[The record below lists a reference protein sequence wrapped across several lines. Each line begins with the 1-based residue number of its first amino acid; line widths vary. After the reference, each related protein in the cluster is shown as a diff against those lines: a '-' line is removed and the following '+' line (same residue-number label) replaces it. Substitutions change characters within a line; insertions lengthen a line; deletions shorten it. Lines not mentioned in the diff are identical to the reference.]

1 MEPAAT
7 SVRSRRGRMKEN
19 APTAKRLASG
29 SKDMKNPNA
38 ITRKRMKQR
47 QRFKPSRRNVSA
59 QASGKN
65 IRKIHTI
72 WYVIIPCPK
81 MV

>member
-1 MEPAAT
+1 MAALDA
-7 SVRSRRGRMKEN
+7 VRDYE
-19 APTAKRLASG
+19 A
-29 SKDMKNPNA
+29 DPNV
-38 ITRKRMKQR
+38 MLEDV
-47 QRFKPSRRNVSA
+47 P
-59 QASGKN
+59 SGKN